1 MRNIAKATSYCTRV
15 SDNAVGLGANP
26 YNGET
31 SSSAPSCLNFT
42 AVAKILAISIHV
54 STGRPLSMA
63 ALLIGKAKI

>member
-1 MRNIAKATSYCTRV
+1 MRNTAKATSYYIPAL
-15 SDNAVGLGANP
+15 DNAVGLGANP

-42 AVAKILAISIHV
+42 AVAKILAVSIHV
-54 STGRPLSMA
+54 STGKPLSMA